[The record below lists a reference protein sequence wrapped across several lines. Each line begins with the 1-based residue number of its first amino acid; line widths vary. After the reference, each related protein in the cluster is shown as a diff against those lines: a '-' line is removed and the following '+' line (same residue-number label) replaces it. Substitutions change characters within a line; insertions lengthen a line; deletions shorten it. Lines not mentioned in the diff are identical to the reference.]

1 MLRRTMYGVW
11 GFGQKGKTMTGAMVA
26 FGVAVAGTSM
36 ICYALMTRAERVRR
50 NRRSV
55 GDTSIDGA
63 STSGG
68 EGWAVAS
75 WFGADH
81 STTDSSGNP
90 SDFGGGNSGGG
101 GGGGDGGGGD

>member
-1 MLRRTMYGVW
+1 MA
-11 GFGQKGKTMTGAMVA
+11 GAMVA

-36 ICYALMTRAERVRR
+36 ICYALMTRADRGKR

-75 WFGADH
+75 WFGVDH

-90 SDFGGGNSGGG
+90 SDFA
-101 GGGGDGGGGD
+101 GGDSGEAATAAAAAIDASGPRKTSGF